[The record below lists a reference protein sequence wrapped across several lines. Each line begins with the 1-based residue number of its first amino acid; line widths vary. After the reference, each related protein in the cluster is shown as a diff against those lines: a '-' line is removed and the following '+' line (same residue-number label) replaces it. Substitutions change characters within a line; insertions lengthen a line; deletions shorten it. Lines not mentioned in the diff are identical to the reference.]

1 MTSPG
6 FGKIKVGALFL
17 LASLSKVVV
26 NYGLDYIILKFRST
40 L

>member
-6 FGKIKVGALFL
+6 FGKIKVGTVFL

-26 NYGLDYIILKFRST
+26 NYGLD
-40 L
+40 

>member
-6 FGKIKVGALFL
+6 FGKIKVGAFFL

-26 NYGLDYIILKFRST
+26 NYGLD
-40 L
+40 

>member
-6 FGKIKVGALFL
+6 FRKIKVGAVFL
-17 LASLSKVVV
+17 LASLSKVGI

>member
-6 FGKIKVGALFL
+6 FGKIKVGAVFL
-17 LASLSKVVV
+17 LTSLSKVGV
-26 NYGLDYIILKFRST
+26 NYGLTHSLAKQ

>member
-6 FGKIKVGALFL
+6 FEKIKVGAVFL

-26 NYGLDYIILKFRST
+26 NYGLD
-40 L
+40 